1 MTRIFTNTF
10 YGKCKNQNIDV
21 NIDVIESYDYIK
33 DIIYEYTK
41 NKFIDEFD
49 GFIELHFAKGKFI
62 NKPILI
68 KLSSIEEIFDISE
81 EESND

>member
-10 YGKCKNQNIDV
+10 YGEYENQYIDV
-21 NIDVIESYDYIK
+21 TESYDYIK
-33 DIIYEYTK
+33 DIMYEYTK

-62 NKPILI
+62 NHPISL
-68 KLSSIEEIFDISE
+68 KLSSIAEFFDISE
-81 EESND
+81 NETND

>member
-10 YGKCKNQNIDV
+10 YGEYEHQYIDV
-21 NIDVIESYDYIK
+21 TESYDYIK
-33 DIIYEYTK
+33 DIMYEYTK
-41 NKFIDEFD
+41 NID

-68 KLSSIEEIFDISE
+68 KLSSIAEFFDISE

>member
-10 YGKCKNQNIDV
+10 YGEYENQYIDV
-21 NIDVIESYDYIK
+21 TESYDYIK
-33 DIIYEYTK
+33 DIMYEYTK

-62 NKPILI
+62 NHPISL
-68 KLSSIEEIFDISE
+68 KLSSIAEFFDISE
-81 EESND
+81 DKINN

>member
-10 YGKCKNQNIDV
+10 YGEYENQYIDV
-21 NIDVIESYDYIK
+21 TECYDYIK
-33 DIIYEYTK
+33 DIMYEYTK

-49 GFIELHFAKGKFI
+49 GFIELHFAKGVFT

-68 KLSSIEEIFDISE
+68 KLSSIAEFFDITE
-81 EESND
+81 DKINN